1 MMMSFTVSG
10 CILYILFTIYV
21 NDIIS
26 RLEDSRYGCR
36 VDGRYVGILMY
47 ADDLLLISASC
58 SDLRQMI
65 TICESEMRWLNM
77 HFNAGNGKSCLKAKV
92 KGSV

>member
-36 VDGRYVGILMY
+36 VDGRYVGIVAKPLSKP
-47 ADDLLLISASC
+47 DDKVG
-58 SDLRQMI
+58 R
-65 TICESEMRWLNM
+65 CEWERV
-77 HFNAGNGKSCLKAKV
+77 GCV
-92 KGSV
+92 